1 LLLESKH
8 CTKPFT
14 IFSNDKQELE
24 IKSSGVNEEEVK
36 PNCSTKG
43 STFKGS
49 VQHNHYRPS
58 FTTTTQQQQQ
68 QQQQHNDAPN
78 SIVSD
83 ILFAAATTGNSL
95 RLLL

>member
-1 LLLESKH
+1 LLLESKR

-24 IKSSGVNEEEVK
+24 IKSSGVNKEEVK

-58 FTTTTQQQQQ
+58 FTTTTQQQQ
-68 QQQQHNDAPN
+68 HNDAPN

-83 ILFAAATTGNSL
+83 ILFAAASTGNSL